1 MDRARMEK
9 IVCFF
14 EKITNMLAE
23 AEAKLIVLLCH
34 HNADPDAL
42 CSAYTFSKLLKKFD
56 SKLTVEISAAQG
68 ISKLSKHILEKIP
81 VQLVASPHIEEAD
94 VIFLLDTNTVQ
105 QLGEWKTRLE
115 TSRKPLVMIDHHAP
129 HPKTESL
136 ASLCVIDETAS
147 STCEIVY
154 RIFKEAGVKPSEDE
168 ARAMFLGM
176 ACDTKH
182 FSLANSETF
191 KAASELV
198 DSGVDAKE
206 ELAFLSVPMSRSE
219 RIARLKAA
227 SRVRFLKFGE
237 WMAAFS
243 DVTSYQAS
251 AARALLGLGADVA
264 VVGGERNGALKISL
278 RSSHNF
284 NKKTGVHLGR
294 DIAQPLGESLHGMGG
309 GHPAAAGVNG
319 EGKLEEAF
327 ETCAELLRK
336 SISH

>member
-1 MDRARMEK
+1 MS
-9 IVCFF
+9 F
-14 EKITNMLAE
+14 EKITSVL

-42 CSAYTFSKLLKKFD
+42 CSAYAFSKLLKIFD
-56 SKLTVEISAAQG
+56 STLTVEISAAQG
-68 ISKLSKHILEKIP
+68 ISKLSKRILEKIP
-81 VQLVASPHIEEAD
+81 MPLVVSPHIEKAD

-115 TSRKPLVMIDHHAP
+115 TSRKPLVIVDHHAP

-136 ASLCVIDETAS
+136 ASFCVIDETAS
-147 STCEIVY
+147 STCEIVH
-154 RIFKEAGVKPSEDE
+154 RLFKEAGMKPGEDE
-168 ARAMFLGM
+168 ARALFLGM

-227 SRVRFLKFGE
+227 SRVRFIKLEE
-237 WMAAFS
+237 WIAAFS

-264 VVGGERNGALKISL
+264 VVGGERNGVLKISL
-278 RSSHNF
+278 RSSNDF
-284 NKKTGVHLGR
+284 NKKTRVHLGR
-294 DIAQPLGESLHGMGG
+294 DIAQPLGEALHGMGG
-309 GHPAAAGVNG
+309 GHPTSAGVNG

-336 SISH
+336 NVSH